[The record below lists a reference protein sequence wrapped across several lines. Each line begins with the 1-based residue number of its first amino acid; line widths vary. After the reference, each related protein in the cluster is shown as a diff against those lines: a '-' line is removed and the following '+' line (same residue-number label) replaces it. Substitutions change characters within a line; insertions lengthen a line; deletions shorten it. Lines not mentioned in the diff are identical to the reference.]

1 MSSGRY
7 TLRDLVEEAKKRVV
21 VLFICV
27 FGISYLMSL
36 TSSSVWINL
45 PFATC
50 LILLFRY
57 LSLDFDIKR
66 KAVMH
71 TNDQRDTIDNQAQIQ
86 RRSSVE
92 LQTLFPK
99 KLEKID
105 WRKKVNSPPVEAAI
119 EKFTRHIISE
129 WVTDLWYSRITP
141 DKEGPEELISLVNS
155 VLGEVASRARDVNLI
170 NLLTRD
176 IINLICE
183 HLELYRLCQ
192 SQIGKEQFLN
202 LTPDQRDSEL
212 KSALESEKKLHP
224 ALFSAA
230 SEHKVLHDL
239 TSGLLSITLRP
250 EDLSCS
256 FFRYTARELLACV
269 VLRPIINLANPRF
282 LNERIEGL
290 VIMLAN
296 RAALK
301 RAVAQ
306 ENLSGPP
313 PMPSADQLYAAM
325 DKSSPGLELVRLR
338 MDQPKSSPP
347 TQVAKDAPKNSLVSH
362 KSVPSDSKTNSKNVE
377 PRESEAQWT
386 HLLDQMSKQKS
397 KVLAPEH
404 FENVWSKGR
413 DYKQKEYQIISSG
426 ANSNNFVRATNSI
439 TSTINTRALN
449 RGMMPHQERKIPAI
463 YEESESSDTSEE
475 DEDEIR
481 NSENE
486 NGNESESNSVMGLD
500 TPGIRVWESKSKN
513 RGNAT
518 VASSR
523 IHHPLE
529 SSEIQKKKRNKKSSS
544 RKLRKKRSRSF
555 VPNSW
560 GEAERSSLLL
570 DGHDI
575 QNSPQSYL
583 SFAGEYLDY
592 AEGENGLG
600 RAFSGMGAS
609 SSLSSFSSSISSYS
623 SSPGYSANNV
633 LADSFIKLKS
643 EVLAANIVKSGS
655 GMFAVYS
662 VAVTDGNGHSWSI
675 KRRFRH
681 FEELHRRLK
690 EFPEY
695 NLSLPPK
702 HFLSSGLE
710 VPVVR
715 ERCKL
720 LDTYLKK
727 LLQIPTISGSIE
739 VWDFLSVDSQTYI
752 FSDSLSTIQT
762 LSVNLDDKTCDRKN
776 PTYSSAEASNLTGNL
791 FSIAHTSITN
801 KEDTAPLNQ
810 PYHHAGG
817 GLRLR
822 KAHDTYKNSS
832 STYRENGGSD
842 SESPVQTDFSFS
854 IKSEKS
860 KKHVSVGTEHVNYT
874 SQIDDDDDTINSQE
888 WTPPNL
894 TVPLLNL
901 VDVIFQVQDGG
912 WIRRQAFWVAKQIL
926 QLGMGDAFDDWLIDK
941 IQLLR
946 KGPVIASGIQR
957 IEQILWPDGIFLTKH
972 PKRRPPAQAST
983 QNGQNNPSNQ
993 TTLTPE
999 QQREAARRAKFV
1011 HELMIEKAPTA
1022 LVSLVGRK
1030 EYERCAQDV
1039 YMFLQSPV
1047 CLKQLAYELLEL
1059 LVLVTF
1065 PELDGVVRQFH
1076 EQK

>member
-1 MSSGRY
+1 MSSSRF
-7 TLRDLVEEAKKRVV
+7 TLKNLVEEAKKRVL
-21 VLFICV
+21 VLLICV
-27 FGISYLMSL
+27 VGLSYLMSL

-50 LILLFRY
+50 LIILLRY

-71 TNDQRDTIDNQAQIQ
+71 IKDQKDSMTNEVLIQ

-92 LQTLFPK
+92 LHTSPK
-99 KLEKID
+99 KPEKID

-141 DKEGPEELISLVNS
+141 DKEGPEELVNLVNS
-155 VLGEVASRARDVNLI
+155 VLGEVANRARDVNLI

-176 IINLICE
+176 IVNLICE
-183 HLELYRLCQ
+183 HLELYRVCQ
-192 SQIGKEQFLN
+192 SQIGKEQFLS
-202 LTPDQRDSEL
+202 LPPDQRDSQL

-230 SEHKVLHDL
+230 SEHKVLQQM

-256 FFRYTARELLACV
+256 FFRHTARELLACV
-269 VLRPIINLANPRF
+269 VLRPIINLINPRF
-282 LNERIEGL
+282 INERIEGL

-301 RAVAQ
+301 RAAAQ

-325 DKSSPGLELVRLR
+325 DKSSPGLELVQLRL
-338 MDQPKSSPP
+338 DQSESSPHA
-347 TQVAKDAPKNSLVSH
+347 QVAKDAPKNNLVSH
-362 KSVPSDSKTNSKNVE
+362 KSFPLDSDKKSKNVD
-377 PRESEAQWT
+377 PRGSEAQWVQVR
-386 HLLDQMSKQKS
+386 DQMSKQKS
-397 KVLAPEH
+397 EILEPEH

-413 DYKQKEYQIISSG
+413 DYKNKEYHSISSG
-426 ANSNNFVRATNSI
+426 VNSNNFIRTP
-439 TSTINTRALN
+439 TSVTATINARPLN
-449 RGMMPHQERKIPAI
+449 RGGMMSQQERKFHPI

-475 DEDEIR
+475 E
-481 NSENE
+481 ENE
-486 NGNESESNSVMGLD
+486 IENPENENGNGNESESNSVMGLD
-500 TPGIRVWESKSKN
+500 TPGIRVWESKSKHREN
-513 RGNAT
+513 TT
-518 VASSR
+518 VASSQ

-529 SSEIQKKKRNKKSSS
+529 SSRRNKKNQS
-544 RKLRKKRSRSF
+544 RKLRKKSRPC
-555 VPNSW
+555 VPNLW
-560 GEAERSSLLL
+560 QQAERGTLLPG
-570 DGHDI
+570 DVHDT
-575 QNSPQSYL
+575 QNSPCSDL
-583 SFAGEYLDY
+583 SFGEEYFDY
-592 AEGENGLG
+592 AEVENGLG

-609 SSLSSFSSSISSYS
+609 CSLSSFSSSISSYS
-623 SSPGYSANNV
+623 SSSGYSANNV

-643 EVLAANIVKSGS
+643 EVIGANIVKSGS

-662 VAVTDGNGHSWSI
+662 VAVTDGNDNSWSI

-752 FSDSLSTIQT
+752 FSDSLSIVQA
-762 LSVNLDDKTCDRKN
+762 LSVNLDDKKYDRKN
-776 PTYSSAEASNLTGNL
+776 PTSSLAEASNSISNL
-791 FSIAHTSITN
+791 FSIAETSIDN
-801 KEDTAPLNQ
+801 KEDTAPVNQ
-810 PYHHAGG
+810 MYHQAGV
-817 GLRLR
+817 GLRSR
-822 KAHDTYKNSS
+822 KANDTHKRSS
-832 STYRENGGSD
+832 STYRDHAGSD
-842 SESPVQTDFSFS
+842 SDSPVQTDFSFS

-860 KKHVSVGTEHVNYT
+860 KKSVPAKTDNANYS
-874 SQIDDDDDTINSQE
+874 SQIEEDDDDTINPDK

-894 TVPLLNL
+894 TVPVLNL
-901 VDVIFQVQDGG
+901 VNVIFQVQDGG
-912 WIRRQAFWVAKQIL
+912 WIRRQAFWVAKQLL
-926 QLGMGDAFDDWLIDK
+926 QLGMGDAFDDWLIEK

-946 KGPVIASGIQR
+946 NGPVIASGIQR

-972 PKRRPPAQAST
+972 PKRRPPAQTSS

-993 TTLTPE
+993 PILTPE
-999 QQREAARRAKFV
+999 QQLEAAQRAKFV
-1011 HELMIEKAPTA
+1011 HELMIEKAPAA

-1047 CLKQLAYELLEL
+1047 CLKQLAYDLLEL
-1059 LVLVTF
+1059 LLLVTF
-1065 PELDGVVRQFH
+1065 PELDGVVRQIH